1 MKGKDTSVATVKV
14 PLSYGSIKKLVSVYV
29 SNGSG
34 WGCDVMSFE
43 TQQSEVVL
51 LNQMDKE
58 ELAKV
63 LVELIKNN
71 RELQRVILEVAWAC
85 PNIVTQI

>member
-1 MKGKDTSVATVKV
+1 
-14 PLSYGSIKKLVSVYV
+14 
-29 SNGSG
+29 
-34 WGCDVMSFE
+34 MSFE

>member
-1 MKGKDTSVATVKV
+1 M
-14 PLSYGSIKKLVSVYV
+14 
-29 SNGSG
+29 N
-34 WGCDVMSFE
+34 FE
-43 TQQSEVVL
+43 KQQAEVVL
-51 LNQMDKE
+51 LNQIGKE
-58 ELAKV
+58 ELIKV